1 MTGKR
6 IGVGRQRLPGWCE
19 RFTAAHG
26 GAAATTYA
34 PATVTVAAVDGSTA
48 TILVPYA
55 PLDVPA
61 GSTEGLDIAALSAHL
76 ARQRRIGL
84 VLVRRGAHSVGVG
97 VDGTVVVSSTDRHYV
112 QGRTAA
118 GGWSQQRYA
127 RRREGQVR
135 VSLQRAAED
144 VRRVLL
150 PRTDELDAVV
160 LGGDRGALDRLRAE
174 RELAPVFE
182 LAEPWVLDVPE
193 PRRKVLD
200 GAARDATGVSVLIN
214 EAGPRGDPSEPG

>member
-6 IGVGRQRLPGWCE
+6 IRVGRNRLPGWCE

-26 GAAATTYA
+26 GAATMVSV
-34 PATVTVAAVDGSTA
+34 PHTVTVAAGDGSTA
-48 TILVPYA
+48 TITVPYA
-55 PLDVPA
+55 PMEIPTGGVE
-61 GSTEGLDIAALSAHL
+61 GSDIAALSEHL
-76 ARQRRIGL
+76 ARPRRIGL
-84 VLVRRGAHSVGVG
+84 VLVRRGAHSVGIAE
-97 VDGTVVVSSTDRHYV
+97 DGAVSVSSTDRHYV

-118 GGWSQQRYA
+118 GGWSQQRFA
-127 RRREGQVR
+127 RRRENQVR
-135 VSLQRAAED
+135 VALQRAAED

-150 PRTDELDAVV
+150 PRAGELDAVV

-174 RELAPVFE
+174 RDLAPVFE

-200 GAARDATGVSVLIN
+200 DAALDATGVSVLIR
-214 EAGPRGDPSEPG
+214 ETGPRGEQTEPE